1 MRIDRV
7 KLIAE
12 MAQQDITSIRLAE
25 MAGVS
30 RVTVSAVRCGKACAP
45 VTARKIAAALGVP
58 VDSIIKK
65 EVNHA

>member
-12 MAQQDITSIRLAE
+12 MARQEITSIRLAE

-45 VTARKIAAALGVP
+45 TTAEKIAAALGVS
-58 VDSIIKK
+58 VESIIMK
-65 EVNHA
+65 EA